1 MSAEPA
7 WLQLRCRMRSAK
19 TPAMPFRAPI
29 LALLCFALP
38 GCASRLNVS
47 APQRVDYAGHW
58 TLNEKLSMDPEAVVR
73 DQQRPGRDRREAP
86 PPTDPNRVGGVLDN
100 SPSRPPEAGVRGGSA
115 YGKLWERAIRDKI
128 AMLSPG
134 ASLEI
139 SQSATEMSIL
149 SGDASARYVYGDKVI
164 ISVPDGV
171 AERIAGWDGNRFI
184 VRTSSPDGVRS
195 ERVFELAS
203 GGRQLVV
210 TTEVIGEGPATVV
223 RLVYDRVSA

>member
-1 MSAEPA
+1 MLFRVVTLATLSAV
-7 WLQLRCRMRSAK
+7 
-19 TPAMPFRAPI
+19 
-29 LALLCFALP
+29 LA
-38 GCASRLNVS
+38 GCANRLDGS
-47 APQRVDYAGHW
+47 APQQVDLAGHW
-58 TLNEKLSMDPEAVVR
+58 TLNEKLSMDPDAIVR
-73 DQQRPGRDRREAP
+73 EQQRHGRDRREPP
-86 PPTDPNRVGGVLDN
+86 PPTDANRVGDVLDN

-115 YGKLWERAIRDKI
+115 YGKLWERAIREKI

-134 ASLEI
+134 VSLEI

-149 SGDASARYVYGDKVI
+149 SGDSSVRYVYGDKVI

-171 AERIAGWDGNRFI
+171 ADRIAGWDGQRFV

-210 TTEVIGEGPATVV
+210 TTQVTGEGPQTVV
-223 RLVYDRVSA
+223 RLVYDKASA